1 MVTCGTENCRNR
13 AQLNEISGLCPKCH
27 QAQNNPPPAYLAS
40 FPPAAMTAATNV
52 SMDTVNKVA
61 DMVNKGET
69 VDPNECMLAMFGM
82 MASLHCQS
90 SEMKEKVNS
99 VVNMAKNNEDR
110 IEALEKKVGRKEEC
124 AIPLSITIQ
133 NMPVMSSKS
142 DEDIVKKV
150 IAEVGA
156 QGVDPE
162 RDVVKVERRGYKA
175 ATSHQTEKL
184 GTVMVELSS
193 SDVKARVMKAKKI
206 LESKPDPLSRLRIRN
221 MKTLAELNQENFN
234 RQILKMVPGGERF
247 FIGANG
253 ALRPQQQQSHRGRA
267 PSFGQH
273 LQQQVRVPPPL
284 LRPPTPAFFSSPPPA
299 VVRGDNFFDE
309 Q

>member
-1 MVTCGTENCRNR
+1 
-13 AQLNEISGLCPKCH
+13 
-27 QAQNNPPPAYLAS
+27 
-40 FPPAAMTAATNV
+40 
-52 SMDTVNKVA
+52 
-61 DMVNKGET
+61 
-69 VDPNECMLAMFGM
+69 
-82 MASLHCQS
+82 
-90 SEMKEKVNS
+90 
-99 VVNMAKNNEDR
+99 
-110 IEALEKKVGRKEEC
+110 
-124 AIPLSITIQ
+124 
-133 NMPVMSSKS
+133 MPVMSSKS

-162 RDVVKVERRGYKA
+162 RDVVKLERRGYKA

-193 SDVKARVMKAKKI
+193 SDVKAKVMKAKKI

-253 ALRPQQQQSHRGRA
+253 ALRPQQEQSHRGRA
-267 PSFGQH
+267 PSFGQR